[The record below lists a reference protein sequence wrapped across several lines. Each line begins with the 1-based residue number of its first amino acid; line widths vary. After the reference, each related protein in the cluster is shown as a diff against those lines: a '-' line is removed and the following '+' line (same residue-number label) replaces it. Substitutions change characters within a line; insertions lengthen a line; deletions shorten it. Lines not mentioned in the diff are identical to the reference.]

1 MTKINHLINIWPKG
15 TVKTVKELRELG
27 YSPQLLKSYTNSN
40 WIELFSKGIYKLSGD
55 DLSWEGLLYGM
66 QRRKDSSL
74 HAGAKTA
81 LTLKGFAQY
90 LKLGKEKVY
99 LFSDGT
105 ENFNAWIKKNN
116 QLTLKRTEIFNY
128 KNKEYFT
135 NHPTN
140 QFEIII
146 STPELAIFE
155 MLYLVPKE
163 QSFEEAYE
171 IMEGLTTLRP
181 KIVQRLLEECKSVKV
196 KRLFLFMSEYSNHD
210 WVKELNVE
218 KIDQGSGKRVIVK
231 NGVLDKKYKIT
242 VTRRF
247 GSSHL

>member
-15 TVKTVKELRELG
+15 TVKTVKELHELG
-27 YSPQLLKSYTNSN
+27 YSPQLLKSYANSN
-40 WIELFSKGIYKLSGD
+40 WIELVSKGIYKLSGD

-66 QRRKDSSL
+66 QKRKDSSL

-90 LKLGKEKVY
+90 IKLGKDKVY
-99 LFSDGT
+99 LFSDRS
-105 ENFNAWIKKNN
+105 ENFNTWLKKND
-116 QLTLKRTEIFNY
+116 QITLKRTEIFNY
-128 KNKEYFT
+128 KNKDNFT

-146 STPELAIFE
+146 STPELAIME
-155 MLYLVPKE
+155 MLYLVPNE
-163 QSFEEAYE
+163 QSFEEAYK

-181 KIVQRLLEECKSVKV
+181 KLVQRLLEECKSVKV
-196 KRLFLFMSEYSNHD
+196 KRLFLFMAESSNHD

-231 NGVLDKKYKIT
+231 NGVLDKKCKIT
-242 VTRRF
+242 VPKRYER
-247 GSSHL
+247 